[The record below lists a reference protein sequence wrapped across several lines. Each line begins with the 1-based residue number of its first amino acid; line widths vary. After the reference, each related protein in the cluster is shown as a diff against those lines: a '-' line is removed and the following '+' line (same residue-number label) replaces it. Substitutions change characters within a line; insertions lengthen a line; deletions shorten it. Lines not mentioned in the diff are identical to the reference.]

1 MINVS
6 KLKKGIVLD
15 HITAGHGY
23 KLFKQLHLD
32 ELEDVVVLMKNVDSG
47 KLGKKDLIKIE
58 TDMPLDLTVIGLIEP
73 GITISYIENGECT
86 RKLKL
91 RLPEKVDGI
100 LTCKN
105 PRCITS
111 IEQELPH
118 IFVLT
123 DEKKEIY
130 RCKYCEE
137 KYSGK

>member
-105 PRCITS
+105 PRCIS
-111 IEQELPH
+111 NVELKRRNTP
-118 IFVLT
+118 VNT
-123 DEKKEIY
+123 A
-130 RCKYCEE
+130 RQGRNCEPA
-137 KYSGK
+137 Y

>member
-105 PRCITS
+105 PRCISNVERLENITFYL
-111 IEQELPH
+111 ED
-118 IFVLT
+118 T
-123 DEKKEIY
+123 EKTEY
-130 RCKYCEE
+130 ACEFGE
-137 KYSGK
+137 ARTKL

>member
-105 PRCITS
+105 PRCISNLERLENITFY
-111 IEQELPH
+111 L
-118 IFVLT
+118 V
-123 DEKKEIY
+123 DAEKKEY
-130 RCKYCEE
+130 ACEYCEART
-137 KYSGK
+137 KL

>member
-73 GITISYIENGECT
+73 GITITYIENGECT

-105 PRCITS
+105 PRCISNVERLENITFY
-111 IEQELPH
+111 L
-118 IFVLT
+118 V
-123 DEKKEIY
+123 DAEKKEY
-130 RCKYCEE
+130 ACEYCEART
-137 KYSGK
+137 KL

>member
-6 KLKKGIVLD
+6 NLKKGIVLD

-105 PRCITS
+105 PRCISNVERLENITFY
-111 IEQELPH
+111 L
-118 IFVLT
+118 V
-123 DEKKEIY
+123 DAEKKEY
-130 RCKYCEE
+130 ACEYCEART
-137 KYSGK
+137 KL

>member
-73 GITISYIENGECT
+73 SITISYIENGECT

-105 PRCITS
+105 PRCISNVERLENITFY
-111 IEQELPH
+111 L
-118 IFVLT
+118 V
-123 DEKKEIY
+123 DAEKKEY
-130 RCKYCEE
+130 ACEYCEART
-137 KYSGK
+137 KL

>member
-105 PRCITS
+105 PRCISNVERLENITFY
-111 IEQELPH
+111 L
-118 IFVLT
+118 V
-123 DEKKEIY
+123 DAEKKE
-130 RCKYCEE
+130 CACEYCEART
-137 KYSGK
+137 KL

>member
-73 GITISYIENGECT
+73 LRTANVPSSSSSGF
-86 RKLKL
+86 RK
-91 RLPEKVDGI
+91 RLTG
-100 LTCKN
+100 
-105 PRCITS
+105 
-111 IEQELPH
+111 
-118 IFVLT
+118 
-123 DEKKEIY
+123 
-130 RCKYCEE
+130 
-137 KYSGK
+137 YSPVRIPVVSQT

>member
-1 MINVS
+1 MINV
-6 KLKKGIVLD
+6 KKKKKGIVLD

-105 PRCITS
+105 PRS
-111 IEQELPH
+111 ISTVHSLGNIMACMVDAAETGYACDYRENGSEL
-118 IFVLT
+118 
-123 DEKKEIY
+123 
-130 RCKYCEE
+130 
-137 KYSGK
+137 

>member
-58 TDMPLDLTVIGLIEP
+58 TDMPLDLTVSDLSSPASPSPTLRTANVPASSSSGF
-73 GITISYIENGECT
+73 
-86 RKLKL
+86 RK
-91 RLPEKVDGI
+91 RLTG
-100 LTCKN
+100 
-105 PRCITS
+105 
-111 IEQELPH
+111 
-118 IFVLT
+118 
-123 DEKKEIY
+123 
-130 RCKYCEE
+130 
-137 KYSGK
+137 YSPVRIPVVSQT

>member
-58 TDMPLDLTVIGLIEP
+58 TDMPLDLTVIGLSEP

-105 PRCITS
+105 PRCISNVERLENITFY
-111 IEQELPH
+111 L
-118 IFVLT
+118 V
-123 DEKKEIY
+123 DAEKKEY
-130 RCKYCEE
+130 ACEYCEART
-137 KYSGK
+137 KL

>member
-6 KLKKGIVLD
+6 KLKKGLVLD

-105 PRCITS
+105 PRCISNVARLENITFY
-111 IEQELPH
+111 L
-118 IFVLT
+118 V
-123 DEKKEIY
+123 DAEKKEY
-130 RCKYCEE
+130 ACEYCEART
-137 KYSGK
+137 KL

>member
-23 KLFKQLHLD
+23 KLFKQRHLD

-105 PRCITS
+105 PRCISNVERLENITFY
-111 IEQELPH
+111 L
-118 IFVLT
+118 V
-123 DEKKEIY
+123 DAEKKEY
-130 RCKYCEE
+130 ACEYCEART
-137 KYSGK
+137 KL

>member
-105 PRCITS
+105 PRCIS
-111 IEQELPH
+111 NIERLENITFYL
-118 IFVLT
+118 V
-123 DEKKEIY
+123 DAEKKEY
-130 RCKYCEE
+130 ACEYCEART
-137 KYSGK
+137 KL